1 MHRKPLLL
9 LGLSLLF
16 GFLIAGCATQKFHVP
31 ELVENSQVLENGEP
45 SHITVQHILIGFQ
58 GSLKDKDIRR
68 TRTEAELLA
77 LDLLKARNRVK
88 TSPNWSAITPMIRRR
103 GSIIWPIPVNP
114 PI

>member
-77 LDLLKARNRVK
+77 LDLLK
-88 TSPNWSAITPMIRRR
+88 R
-103 GSIIWPIPVNP
+103 GIG
-114 PI
+114 